1 MSHSLLPRLFS
12 RTIHCLWIA
21 AFLFAAAS
29 CEREAQ
35 QLAPPRAI
43 EASKLKA
50 LAEDVIECRGFPAQ
64 VEARNSVA
72 LASKLSGA
80 VLDVFAQEGA
90 ALRAGDPIL
99 RIDDKD
105 LLSREQGLVAS
116 MRQATME
123 RQALAAKSAHAKANL
138 DRLDKLAAQ
147 KVISQDD
154 YERAKSEY
162 LSLKREE
169 DAISSREQV
178 VSFQREELQSLKGY
192 TRINAPF
199 DGVLTK
205 RYVDRGAFIN
215 AGQPLALVDDVA
227 GGFDVTAQ
235 IDESL
240 LSTLR
245 VGQDIVASVPGIS
258 AEPFI
263 AKVTAVVGRIDPGS
277 RTFKLKVEIPE
288 TALKNGK
295 PRAGMFG
302 RVFTPVRAVKK
313 LLAPASCVVR
323 RGDLPVVFAL
333 DEQSLVHLRVVKLGG
348 SYFKVGLGD
357 RTYLTDSEAF
367 EDAGRERFV
376 EALSGLSAGERLACS
391 KTETLREGDRIVEA
405 R

>member
-1 MSHSLLPRLFS
+1 MR
-12 RTIHCLWIA
+12 RLWIVV
-21 AFLFAAAS
+21 FLVFATA
-29 CEREAQ
+29 CEREAPQ
-35 QLAPPRAI
+35 PAPPRAI
-43 EASKLKA
+43 EAGALEV

-80 VLDVFAQEGA
+80 VLEVFAQEGA

-116 MRQATME
+116 MRQAAME
-123 RQALAAKSAHAKANL
+123 RQALAAKSAHAKTNL
-138 DRLDKLAAQ
+138 DRLEKLAAQ

-154 YERAKSEY
+154 YERAKSDH
-162 LSLKREE
+162 LALKREE
-169 DAISSREQV
+169 DAISSREQA

-205 RYVDRGAFIN
+205 RYVDRGAFVN

-240 LSTLR
+240 LPTLR
-245 VGQDIVASVPGIS
+245 VGQDIVASVPGL
-258 AEPFI
+258 AAAPFI
-263 AKVTAVVGRIDPGS
+263 AKISAVVGRIDPGS

-288 TALKNGK
+288 IALKNGK

-302 RVFTPVRAVKK
+302 RLFTPVREVKK
-313 LLAPASCVVR
+313 LLAPAACVAR
-323 RGDLPVVFAL
+323 RGDLPVAFAL
-333 DEQSLVHLRVVKLGG
+333 DDQNLVHLRVLKLGG
-348 SYFKVGLGD
+348 SFFKVAIAY

-376 EALSGLSAGERLACS
+376 EALSGLAAKDRLACS
-391 KTETLREGDRIVEA
+391 KTETLREGDRILGA
-405 R
+405 RQ

>member
-1 MSHSLLPRLFS
+1 
-12 RTIHCLWIA
+12 
-21 AFLFAAAS
+21 
-29 CEREAQ
+29 
-35 QLAPPRAI
+35 
-43 EASKLKA
+43 
-50 LAEDVIECRGFPAQ
+50 
-64 VEARNSVA
+64 
-72 LASKLSGA
+72 
-80 VLDVFAQEGA
+80 
-90 ALRAGDPIL
+90 
-99 RIDDKD
+99 
-105 LLSREQGLVAS
+105 
-116 MRQATME
+116 
-123 RQALAAKSAHAKANL
+123 
-138 DRLDKLAAQ
+138 
-147 KVISQDD
+147 
-154 YERAKSEY
+154 
-162 LSLKREE
+162 
-169 DAISSREQV
+169 
-178 VSFQREELQSLKGY
+178 
-192 TRINAPF
+192 
-199 DGVLTK
+199 VLTK